1 VSAEFPAARPRRLRR
16 TAALRRLVAQTSVQ
30 PSDLVLPLFVKETV
44 SEPTPIASMPGVMQH
59 TLSSVRKAAAEALHE
74 GLGGVMLYGNPANN
88 RSLTVS
94 WRCEILTDQWMTCGL
109 RFATK
114 EEAEASVFDLT
125 KGFYETRVTE
135 TDDPV
140 NYR

>member
-1 VSAEFPAARPRRLRR
+1 
-16 TAALRRLVAQTSVQ
+16 
-30 PSDLVLPLFVKETV
+30 
-44 SEPTPIASMPGVMQH
+44 M
-59 TLSSVRKAAAEALHE
+59 
-74 GLGGVMLYGNPANN
+74 
-88 RSLTVS
+88 S
-94 WRCEILTDQWMTCGL
+94 WRWEILTDQWMTNGL

-140 NYR
+140 NYRWVDGKAVPLNPNCKSCGVELKSDPPHDEDLSTGWCHGRNVKRRPRHSGNWTSDVHTLKD

>member
-1 VSAEFPAARPRRLRR
+1 
-16 TAALRRLVAQTSVQ
+16 
-30 PSDLVLPLFVKETV
+30 
-44 SEPTPIASMPGVMQH
+44 
-59 TLSSVRKAAAEALHE
+59 
-74 GLGGVMLYGNPANN
+74 MLYGNPANN
-88 RSLTVS
+88 RSLTMS
-94 WRCEILTDQWMTCGL
+94 WRWEILTDQWMTNGL

-140 NYR
+140 NYGWVDGKAVPLNPNCESCGVELESDPPQDDEFTCWCHQCNVKRTAQPQLICTMDLRADPGSF